1 MAGMLA
7 HSWSACAPS
16 PTAPRPSSVG
26 IPTAALCVNIGGTV
40 RYRNLRENPRATV
53 VVDDL
58 ASMDPWSP
66 EGDGRRLG
74 EGERGAGEDDSSIG
88 ASIKALQKALRH
100 ATAAMTLDR
109 YVGLLPED
117 VEAMRSEMAKA
128 AQAHRAA
135 ASKSPAKKP
144 KK

>member
-1 MAGMLA
+1 MVRMRAIADRTEAVERRDSHGGGQVSVA
-7 HSWSACAPS
+7 R
-16 PTAPRPSSVG
+16 TTDRPAFKG
-26 IPTAALCVNIGGTV
+26 
-40 RYRNLRENPRATV
+40 REA
-53 VVDDL
+53 
-58 ASMDPWSP
+58 

-74 EGERGAGEDDSSIG
+74 EGEQGAGEDDSSIG